1 MIRRPPRSTLDRSS
15 AASDVYKR
23 QTLLSVI
30 NPFSNQ
36 LSFEVSSMKT
46 GTVKAEILDQTGKV
60 IRKKEFAITEGVNM
74 LVIDKTDLLSNGVYF
89 LRAESAG
96 TLIQKKILKQN
107 N

>member
-1 MIRRPPRSTLDRSS
+1 
-15 AASDVYKR
+15 
-23 QTLLSVI
+23 
-30 NPFSNQ
+30 NQ